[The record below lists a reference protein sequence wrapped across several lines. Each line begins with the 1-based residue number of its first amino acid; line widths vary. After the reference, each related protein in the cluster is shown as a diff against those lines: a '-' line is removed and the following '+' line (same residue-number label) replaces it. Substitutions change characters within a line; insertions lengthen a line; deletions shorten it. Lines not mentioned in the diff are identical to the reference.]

1 LIPTARRICS
11 KIFLFAAVWAR
22 RVKYSLSFSQNI
34 EELRH
39 YAILAEKSA
48 VTGDNTLQS
57 TVNVIQSDLQA
68 IKSQLMN
75 ISQPEMR
82 SFSVN
87 PFKNAALNRCKLFVI
102 SGARVAYQIAA
113 SSDN

>member
-1 LIPTARRICS
+1 
-11 KIFLFAAVWAR
+11 
-22 RVKYSLSFSQNI
+22 
-34 EELRH
+34 
-39 YAILAEKSA
+39 
-48 VTGDNTLQS
+48 
-57 TVNVIQSDLQA
+57 
-68 IKSQLMN
+68 
-75 ISQPEMR
+75 MR